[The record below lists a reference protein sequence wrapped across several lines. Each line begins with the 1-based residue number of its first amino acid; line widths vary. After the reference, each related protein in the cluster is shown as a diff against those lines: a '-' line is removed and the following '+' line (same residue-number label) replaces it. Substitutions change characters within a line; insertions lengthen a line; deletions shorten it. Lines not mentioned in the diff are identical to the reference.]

1 MTTYF
6 SVKYDTEASGPFVA
20 EDMANL
26 LTWNAGSDKAMIV
39 TLIDEGTTGILKCAL
54 LAGTVPVDA
63 QVLTQ
68 GSTTANADGDGDE
81 MLYPAYFRDDLTVP
95 GTGICAWAGPALG
108 ATHSFFF
115 DGQTGNVTAGDTL
128 TFSPDGQTCE
138 IITVES
144 DAGVSGELSVR
155 FISNIDEG
163 LPADNDTFSN
173 GASGDGAVN
182 GAVHDRA
189 YRGLHL
195 HRLLSDLNDNP
206 DIYGNDDLSRVDPVP
221 SGKDTD
227 TIINLLSNIVIN
239 DTIVQHMYDASIS
252 QNDGDDKFSGLNVQV
267 TSPFADTQ
275 PVLIQD
281 DAIITDYWKNAF
293 MPHSIDGNIR
303 IVRRVRED
311 GVDIDGRRVRGALLE
326 NNYSFFFGGTTL
338 GDATTALA
346 LFAAPDGNNVE
357 TVGTLAGAPYNS
369 IVWTEGYQLLDH
381 GNGNGDRPF
390 GMSLDFGSA
399 SSSQTYERS
408 KYVQRR
414 GTSETLFGR
423 NAQLVIGINL
433 DIPYDT
439 ESANLAEDE
448 IMYWG
453 TSVVFSGQTTNMT
466 VGEVVTFSPSGA
478 KGRLLYQNDGGAT
491 GTMVFDMEPGIDPTA
506 ADTMAGATGDGDVD
520 SVILNT
526 SAGSSLLIALLDS
539 GAAGTLYTQRLTG
552 LLPIDGQVL
561 YGGTSDNTVA
571 VNGTVSERT
580 INNQFVGVYTGTN
593 FQSNHGI
600 SIDISDAV
608 VGDKFPALDATIQE
622 PPNNQQGKLT
632 GAKAYDTVMIYPWNG
647 STYDTN
653 GDPEP
658 TFAET
663 TLTTALVAASS
674 TTAIVAAIPDNTP
687 AAGFLRIERDSDN
700 NLDLIEYSSYTGLT
714 YTLVGTAPSA
724 AAIGNTVMRALVDKE
739 MTADG
744 DATYTAIKG
753 AGSTQV
759 VTIIKN
765 GYAAGK
771 NGPIKPAFATAT
783 FGASGFAVPASRISD
798 A

>member
-20 EDMANL
+20 EDMTNL
-26 LTWNAGSDKAMIV
+26 LTWNAGADKAMIV
-39 TLIDEGTTGILKCAL
+39 SLADEGTTGILKCVL
-54 LAGTVPVDA
+54 LAGTIPVDA

-81 MLYPAYFRDDLTVP
+81 MLYPAYFREDLTVP
-95 GTGICAWAGPALG
+95 STGICAWAGPALG
-108 ATHSFFF
+108 VTHSFFF
-115 DGQTGNVTAGDTL
+115 DGQTGNVTAADIL
-128 TFSPDGQTCE
+128 TFSPDGQQAE
-138 IITVES
+138 VITVES

-173 GASGDGAVN
+173 GASGDGVVN
-182 GAVHDRA
+182 GAFHDRA

-239 DTIVQHMYDASIS
+239 DTIAQHMYDASIS
-252 QNDGDDKFSGLNVQV
+252 QNGGDDKFSGLNVQV
-267 TSPFADTQ
+267 TSPYEDTQ

-303 IVRRVRED
+303 IVMRVRED

-357 TVGTLAGAPYNS
+357 TVGTLAGAPYNT

-390 GMSLDFGSA
+390 GMSVDFGSA

-408 KYVQRR
+408 KYEQRR
-414 GTSETLFGR
+414 GTSETWFGR
-423 NAQLVIGINL
+423 NAQLVVGINL

-439 ESANLAEDE
+439 ESANLSEDE

-466 VGEVVTFSPSGA
+466 IGEVVTFSPSGA
-478 KGRLLYQNDGGAT
+478 KGRLIYQNDGGAT
-491 GTMVFDMEPGIDPTA
+491 GTMVFDMEAGIDPTA

-520 SVILNT
+520 SVILNA
-526 SAGSSLLIALLDS
+526 SAGSALLIALLDS

-580 INNQFVGVYTGTN
+580 INNQFAGVYTGTN

-600 SIDISDAV
+600 SIDTSDAV
-608 VGDKFPALDATIQE
+608 VGDKYPALDATIQE

-647 STYDTN
+647 SSYDLN

-658 TFAET
+658 LYAET

-674 TTAIVAAIPDNTP
+674 TTAVVAAIPDNTP
-687 AAGFLRIERDSDN
+687 ASGFLRIERDSDN
-700 NLDLIEYSSYTGLT
+700 NVDLVEYSSYTGLT

-724 AAIGNTVMRALVDKE
+724 AAIGNNVMRALVDKE

-753 AGSTQV
+753 AGTTQC

-765 GYAAGK
+765 GYGAGK